1 MPPLPVLTERQVLK
15 VLKRHRFEEIRQSGS
30 HRIMR
35 HTDGRW
41 TTVPIHKGR
50 DIRRGTL
57 KSIIDDAGL
66 TVDDFTR

>member
-15 VLKRHRFEEIRQSGS
+15 VLKRHGFDEIRQSGS

-35 HTDGRW
+35 HPDGRW

-66 TVDDFTR
+66 TVGDFTR